1 MTDRRLLRAGMLT
14 AAMLLALFGC
24 RREPA
29 EQAPTVQPSSSS
41 LSVSSSP
48 PSPPETKT
56 VQGVVHW
63 EEDGSF
69 TISNEAAKEVRLS
82 LSGFPGDQDMIQE
95 GAVIEAEYLEENEE
109 PYSVCSLTLIAKPP
123 LWAEY
128 QVRAKEIL
136 STMSIE
142 EKAGQLFFI
151 RCPDQGV
158 AEIIEAYHPGGIL
171 MFARDF
177 EGLTFDETAEKIAAF
192 QEASQIPLL
201 IGADEEGGR
210 VTRISFNPLL
220 RSARFPSPQQLYSSG
235 GMSAIAEDAEEK
247 SRLLL
252 SLGVNVNLAPVC
264 DVSTSP
270 LDFIYDRTL
279 GQDAAQTANYADIVV
294 RTMNREG
301 IGCVLKHF
309 PGYGNNL
316 DTHTGIAYDYRPI
329 ETFES
334 SDFLPFQAG
343 IEAGAGGVLVSHNI
357 VFEMDPDR
365 PASLSPEVHRILR
378 EELGFEGV
386 IMTDDLSM
394 GAIAQYTD
402 SAAVQAIQ
410 AGNDLLISTDYVRQI
425 PEVLKALEEGKLT
438 EGQIESAAQR
448 VLCWKLSLGLA

>member
-1 MTDRRLLRAGMLT
+1 MKHFLPLT
-14 AAMLLALFGC
+14 LAVLLLAGC
-24 RREPA
+24 SPASPPA
-29 EQAPTVQPSSSS
+29 ESTP
-41 LSVSSSP
+41 P
-48 PSPPETKT
+48 PSPPP
-56 VQGVVHW
+56 V
-63 EEDGSF
+63 EDQPVF
-69 TISNEAAKEVRLS
+69 APVEIPEPEPDPRQEAIDGLLAS
-82 LSGFPGDQDMIQE
+82 MTP
-95 GAVIEAEYLEENEE
+95 
-109 PYSVCSLTLIAKPP
+109 
-123 LWAEY
+123 
-128 QVRAKEIL
+128 
-136 STMSIE
+136 E
-142 EKAGQLFFI
+142 EKVGQLFFPA
-151 RCPDQGV
+151 CP
-158 AEIIEAYHPGGIL
+158 EAGAPELAAKYHLGGYL
-171 MFARDF
+171 LFKANLKDRTPLQVQ
-177 EGLTFDETAEKIAAF
+177 EEIAAL
-192 QEASQIPLL
+192 QEAAAIPLL

-438 EGQIESAAQR
+438 EGQIESASQR

>member
-1 MTDRRLLRAGMLT
+1 MTVRVLWAGVLT
-14 AAMLLALFGC
+14 ATMLLTLVGC
-24 RREPA
+24 RREPV
-29 EQAPTVQPSSSS
+29 EQVSPVQSSSS
-41 LSVSSSP
+41 DLSVSFL
-48 PSPPETKT
+48 PSPPLENKT
-56 VQGVVHW
+56 VRGVVHR
-63 EEDGSF
+63 EGDGLF
-69 TISNEAAKEVRLS
+69 TISSETAGEVRLS
-82 LSGFPGDQDMIQE
+82 LSGFQGDQDMVQE
-95 GAVIEAEYLEENEE
+95 GAVIEAEYLEGDGE
-109 PYSVCSLTLIAKPP
+109 PYPVCSLTLIAGPP

-136 STMSIE
+136 STMGIE
-142 EKAGQLFFI
+142 EKIGQLFFI
-151 RCPDQGV
+151 RCP
-158 AEIIEAYHPGGIL
+158 AEDTAEVIKAYHPGGIL
-171 MFARDF
+171 MFVRDF
-177 EGLTFDETAEKIAAF
+177 EGLTFEETVEKITAF

-210 VTRISFNPLL
+210 VTRISSNPLL
-220 RSARFPSPQQLYSSG
+220 RSARFLSPQQLYSSG

-316 DTHTGIAYDYRPI
+316 DTHTGIAYDYRPM

-378 EELGFEGV
+378 EELGFEGI

-394 GAIAQYTD
+394 GAISQYTD
-402 SAAVQAIQ
+402 SAAVQAIE

-438 EGQIESAAQR
+438 EGQIESAVQR

>member
-1 MTDRRLLRAGMLT
+1 MTGRVLRAGVLT
-14 AAMLLALFGC
+14 AAMLLTLFGC

-29 EQAPTVQPSSSS
+29 EQVPPIQPSSSG
-41 LSVSSSP
+41 LSVSSLPSP
-48 PSPPETKT
+48 PPETKT

-69 TISNEAAKEVRLS
+69 TLSGETTGETRLS
-82 LSGFPGDQDMIQE
+82 LSGFQGNRDVVQE
-95 GAVIEAEYLEENEE
+95 GAVIEAEYLEGNEE
-109 PYSVCSLTLIAKPP
+109 PYSVCSLTLIAEPP
-123 LWAEY
+123 LWTEY

-136 STMSIE
+136 STMSIQ
-142 EKAGQLFFI
+142 EKTGQLFFI
-151 RCPDQGV
+151 RCP
-158 AEIIEAYHPGGIL
+158 AEDTAEVIKAYHPGGIL

-177 EGLTFDETAEKIAAF
+177 EGLTFEETVEKITAF

-201 IGADEEGGR
+201 IGADEEGGT
-210 VTRISFNPLL
+210 VTRISSNPLL

-252 SLGVNVNLAPVC
+252 SLGVNVNLSPVC

-270 LDFIYDRTL
+270 LDFIYNRTL

-294 RTMNREG
+294 RVMDREG

-316 DTHTGIAYDYRPI
+316 DTHTGIANDYRPI
-329 ETFES
+329 ETFEH

-378 EELGFEGV
+378 EELAFEGV
-386 IMTDDLSM
+386 ILTDDLSM
-394 GAIAQYTD
+394 GAISQYTD
-402 SAAVQAIQ
+402 SAAVQAIES
-410 AGNDLLISTDYVRQI
+410 GNDLLISTDYTRQI